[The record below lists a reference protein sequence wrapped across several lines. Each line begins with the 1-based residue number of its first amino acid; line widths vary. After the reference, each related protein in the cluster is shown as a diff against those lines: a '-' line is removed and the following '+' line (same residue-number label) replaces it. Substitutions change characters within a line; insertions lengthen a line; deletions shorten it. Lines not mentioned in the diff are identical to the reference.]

1 MVSSFKGNFNDN
13 QAHCCIKIDVILSNN
28 LAHSTI
34 VTKQGVSICM
44 QFFIKADE
52 DPWLKISVIF
62 VIIVLHAILL
72 LNVTCII
79 FIMYHNNH
87 RSSGLLIASHL
98 SSPIYHNVRSFVGH
112 S

>member
-1 MVSSFKGNFNDN
+1 MVSSFKGNFNDY
-13 QAHCCIKIDVILSNN
+13 QAHCCIKIVVILSNN

-34 VTKQGVSICM
+34 VTRRGVYTHM
-44 QFFIKADE
+44 HIKADE

-79 FIMYHNNH
+79 FIMYHNYH

-98 SSPIYHNVRSFVGH
+98 SSPIYHNVRSFAGH
-112 S
+112 L